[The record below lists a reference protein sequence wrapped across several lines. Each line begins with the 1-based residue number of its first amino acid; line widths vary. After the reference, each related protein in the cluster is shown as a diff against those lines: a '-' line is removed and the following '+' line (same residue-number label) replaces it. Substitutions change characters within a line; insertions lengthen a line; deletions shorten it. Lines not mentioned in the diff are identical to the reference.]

1 MMLQYKTNRTMK
13 RWSEWKL
20 QQYLFQFWLI
30 YIFAII
36 FALISDTIADSD
48 LSTNL
53 GATTII
59 TDKSS
64 FTVYRLN
71 PKTRE
76 QTEFLHELLVNS
88 TKIDFWKAPRVA
100 GGQVHVM
107 IQGQMKDEFLRS
119 MKMHNIS
126 YSVMIDDVEKKIRKL
141 KETAKRSRN
150 YNRLR
155 DDSSPSRRVYFNL
168 AQYHSYNEMIDY
180 LNQLNA
186 AYPDRTDVTN
196 IGITHEGRPIKLI
209 KIGKPRQFRKAGIW
223 IDGGI
228 HAREWVS
235 PATVL
240 YIIDQLVT
248 KYDVNPQIRRLVD
261 DMDWFI
267 VPLLNPDG
275 YEYTRSSTNPEVR
288 LWRKNRSPIICRIA
302 QNGIFLQPQQEC
314 CQGVDLNRNYDW
326 HYGMEGSSND
336 PCSEIYQGPS
346 AFSEPETRA
355 VHRFIA
361 KRRDTIKTFLTFH
374 SYSQILMYP
383 FGHREQTYTS
393 DVDDLKSTAVRAA
406 NALRAAYGTQ
416 YIVGTGADTLYPASG
431 GAEDWAKG
439 RMGIKYSYLFELRP
453 DGQVWDGFLLDESQI
468 MPTARETFE
477 AVKVIADH
485 ASAMFTP
492 KSLPNIERNNSK
504 GLVCVDNEPFCA
516 FWAQHGYCASWE
528 IMRRICARSCGFCH
542 GKFNAAT

>member
-1 MMLQYKTNRTMK
+1 M
-13 RWSEWKL
+13 
-20 QQYLFQFWLI
+20 
-30 YIFAII
+30 
-36 FALISDTIADSD
+36 
-48 LSTNL
+48 
-53 GATTII
+53 
-59 TDKSS
+59 
-64 FTVYRLN
+64 N
-71 PKTRE
+71 PKTKE

-119 MKMHNIS
+119 MKMRNIS

-141 KETAKRSRN
+141 KETAKRSHN

-186 AYPDRTDVTN
+186 AYPDRTEVTN
-196 IGITHEGRPIKLI
+196 IGVTHEGRPIKLI

-248 KYDVNPQIRRLVD
+248 KYDVNLQIRRLVD

-288 LWRKNRSPIICRIA
+288 LWRKNRSPITCRIA
-302 QNGIFLQPQQEC
+302 QNGIFSQPQQEC

-393 DVDDLKSTAVRAA
+393 DVDDLKSTAMQAA

-416 YIVGTGADTLYPASG
+416 YTVGTGADTLYPASG

-468 MPTARETFE
+468 LPTARETFE
-477 AVKVIADH
+477 AVKVIADRT
-485 ASAMFTP
+485 SAMFTP
-492 KSLPNIERNNSK
+492 KSLPNIAMNNSK
-504 GLVCVDNEPFCA
+504 GLACVDNEPFCA
-516 FWAQHGYCASWE
+516 FWAQHGYCANWE
-528 IMRRICARSCGFCH
+528 IMRRICARSCGFC
-542 GKFNAAT
+542 GRKINAAT